1 MKQYSFSF
9 SPLMLE
15 DFKKVLSANKSK
27 KILRNFLLN
36 EYELP
41 ESLSDLQQAVT
52 DTVIQ
57 PYWMT
62 ESEINKL
69 DRLIK
74 QAKIKDYSIN
84 RSSIMRDI
92 MKDLIE
98 RYKNNP
104 IKKSEQHRQTF
115 KVPIGTK
122 KRLSLLIQDGEL
134 TYELSSFIMEG
145 YIPSNDFPSMR
156 NQEQEDLN
164 FKTDIEVFDR
174 MDEISSEYGFKKGGR
189 AKIFRDALSHFETL
203 LQSNPPKKAALKQE
217 LKYILN
223 EYKNIENVPVIQ
235 EEISK
240 YLKE

>member
-9 SPLMLE
+9 SPGMLE
-15 DFKKVLSANKSK
+15 DFKKALPTNKSK
-27 KILRNFLLN
+27 KILKNYLLN

-41 ESLSDLQQAVT
+41 ESITDLQQAVN

-62 ESEINKL
+62 ESEITKL

-74 QAKIKDYSIN
+74 QAKIKGHSIS

-92 MKDLIE
+92 MKNLIE
-98 RYKNNP
+98 KHRHNP

-115 KVPIGTK
+115 KVPAGTK
-122 KRLSLLIQDGEL
+122 NRLSLLIEDGEL
-134 TYELSSFIMEG
+134 TYGLSSFIMEG
-145 YIPSNDFPSMR
+145 YVPSNDFPSMR

-164 FKTDIEVFDR
+164 FKTDIEVFDK
-174 MDEISSEYGFKKGGR
+174 MDEISSEYGFKKRGR
-189 AKIFRDALSHFETL
+189 AKIFRDALDQFEVS
-203 LQSNPPKKAALKQE
+203 LQSDPPKKAALKQE
-217 LKYILN
+217 LKYILD

>member
-9 SPLMLE
+9 NPDVLE
-15 DFKKVLSANKSK
+15 DFKKALPVNKSK
-27 KILRNFLLN
+27 KMLKNYLLN

-41 ESLSDLQQAVT
+41 ESLDELLQSVSNPA
-52 DTVIQ
+52 IQ

-62 ESEINKL
+62 EVEINKI

-74 QAKIKDYSIN
+74 QAKIKGYTLN

-92 MKDLIE
+92 MKKLLKKYRDT
-98 RYKNNP
+98 P
-104 IKKSEQHRQTF
+104 IQKSEQYRQRF
-115 KVPIGTK
+115 KVPVGTK
-122 KRLSLLIQDGEL
+122 NRFSQLIKEGEL
-134 TYELSSFIMEG
+134 TYELSSFIMDG
-145 YIPSNDFPSMR
+145 YVPSNDFTSMR

-164 FKTDIEVFDR
+164 FKSDIEVFEK
-174 MDEISSEYGFKKGGR
+174 MDEISTEYGFKKGGR
-189 AKIFRDALSHFETL
+189 AKIFRDALVQFEAL

-217 LKYILN
+217 LKYILD
-223 EYKNIENVPVIQ
+223 EYKNVENVPVIQ